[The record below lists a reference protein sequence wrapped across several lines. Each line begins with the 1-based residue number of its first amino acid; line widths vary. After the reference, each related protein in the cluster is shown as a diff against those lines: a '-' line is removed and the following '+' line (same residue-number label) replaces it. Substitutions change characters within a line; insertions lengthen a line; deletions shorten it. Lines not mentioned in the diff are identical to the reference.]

1 MGTRCLT
8 IVYDHDK
15 PILNLYRQ
23 FDGYPSG
30 HGAELAEF
38 LGEFA
43 AITNGIAMG
52 ETRKTANGMGCLAAQ
67 LVAHFKTSVGGMYIH
82 SIEDTECGQDY
93 EYHVYEKD
101 GEICVMVK
109 DRGSNMFGLTFSD
122 KNECIF
128 DGSVSKFNEYCIEET
143 V

>member
-8 IVYDHDK
+8 IVYNHDK

-23 FDGYPSG
+23 YDGYPGG

-38 LGEFA
+38 LGQFE
-43 AITNGIAMG
+43 AITNGIDIK

-82 SIEDTECGQDY
+82 SVEDTECGQDY

-101 GEICVMVK
+101 RELCVQVRN
-109 DRGSNMFGLTFSD
+109 RGFNAFGLTLSET
-122 KNECIF
+122 NESIF
-128 DGSVSKFNEYCIEET
+128 NGPVSKFDEFCTEET